1 MQFFVVSGGEDL
13 LFKPRHKIVRHLVE
27 LGRLLALAGDDERRS
42 RFIDQ
47 NGVDLVDD
55 GKRMAALDHFLF
67 IDGHVVAE
75 VVEAELVVGAVG
87 DVGGVGRS
95 SLGGGQVM
103 DDQANGET

>member
-1 MQFFVVSGGEDL
+1 
-13 LFKPRHKIVRHLVE
+13 
-27 LGRLLALAGDDERRS
+27 
-42 RFIDQ
+42 
-47 NGVDLVDD
+47 
-55 GKRMAALDHFLF
+55 MAALDHFLF

-87 DVGGVGRS
+87 DVGGIGRS